1 VQLEGT
7 LQNPKAGINKEGVV
21 NSAVSIG
28 LGFLTGGI
36 SIAAENA
43 KSMSTKRQPCKTAM
57 HSWVDIYPG
66 SN

>member
-7 LQNPKAGINKEGVV
+7 LQNPKTGINKEGVV

-28 LGFLTGGI
+28 LGILTGGV

-43 KSMSTKRQPCKTAM
+43 KSMGTKSQPCKKAM
-57 HSWVDIYPG
+57 HSWAEIYPG

>member
-1 VQLEGT
+1 LQGT
-7 LQNPKAGINKEGVV
+7 LQNPKTGVNQAGVV

-43 KSMSTKRQPCKTAM
+43 KGMLSKTQPCKTAL
-57 HSWVDIYPG
+57 HSWSNIYPG
-66 SN
+66 EAK